1 MFKNGS
7 DWVYAVAWSIDG
19 NMLASAGRDKKVIFW
34 NPASGE
40 RLTTLEGHR

>member
-19 NMLASAGRDKKVIFW
+19 LLASGSADNSVMIWK
-34 NPASGE
+34 PSTGE
-40 RLTTLEGHR
+40 RLKTLEGHR